1 MAAKNPI
8 LYDTEITVHFA
19 ALSPEA
25 RAELHAFTW
34 WLYRYA
40 ARKAEECWQEK
51 KAPMAV
57 YWAAVK
63 GWSFHLS
70 RVMGNGKAPP
80 DELKE
85 LDALEGMEQGF

>member
-8 LYDTEITVHFA
+8 LTDPAIT
-19 ALSPEA
+19 A
-25 RAELHAFTW
+25 RFAELPPPARQALRDFTR

-40 ARKAEECWQEK
+40 AEQSELSWRKH

-63 GWSFHLS
+63 AWSFHLT
-70 RVMGNGKAPP
+70 RV
-80 DELKE
+80 LK
-85 LDALEGMEQGF
+85 